1 MVPAWG
7 TARRAATGGSP
18 TLRLG
23 FLPRREM
30 RPSRCLARERSLR
43 VVWAAPATRGS
54 FAGACASPRALALQV
69 RRPTPGIVWQE
80 FEALPSLV
88 CLRYRTY
95 CRASG
100 DRRSAARRPSAAG
113 RHRSSERPR

>member
-1 MVPAWG
+1 MVHAWG

-95 CRASG
+95 RLVSETNSPPPG
-100 DRRSAARRPSAAG
+100 GLRG
-113 RHRSSERPR
+113 RSSSARPR